1 MYNNGEQNPDLG
13 QGYQGNPGNPVNQSN
28 PGNPVNQSNTGN
40 PGNPGNPGNQGYQQG
55 YQSNQSNQTNQSNQS
70 AQGYQNA
77 QGYKEEQPTESYRLA
92 PKYGAYKIGENS
104 SETAYPPQPPYNGN
118 SYNNASNANN
128 ANNVNNGRDNRNG
141 RNGQQNQNSR
151 MKNNYLGFENPY
163 ADFDDDMNVQNQN
176 AQNQN
181 AQNQNAQPVNA
192 QPVNAQP
199 QNGQPQNV
207 QNQNAQ
213 PVNAQ
218 PVNAQ
223 PQDTQSAHEVVLEPS
238 AEPRTAKNPKFGTS
252 RSNSGNSNS
261 DAPRD
266 PRDPRVPRDP
276 RNPRDSRD
284 HRDSRNNRNRGASNG
299 SGSTDYA
306 SHMIVAV
313 ISAFVA
319 AIVCIVVTMF
329 AINNGFIQIP
339 QVGSLSGIGA
349 SNAITGGK
357 GSAIVKGGAAP
368 NWVNVAK
375 NVCNSVVSIQ
385 MRTSKMEGKGSGAI
399 VDAQGHVVTNNHV
412 VAGAEQIQVTL
423 ANGEIYKAE
432 VVGTDKTTDLAVLK
446 IVNPPRNLKPVQFAN
461 SDNLAVGEPVMAIG
475 NPLGYANTATAGIVS
490 SLHRPVSVM
499 DDNSRS
505 EIITDS
511 VQIDAAI
518 NPGNS
523 GGPTFNAAG
532 QVIGINSSIAAASSK
547 ANVSGSIGIGFAIPS
562 NLAKRVVNEI
572 ISNGSVK
579 HVALGI
585 MIKNSLVTSGNVSR
599 GGAEIVSVTPG
610 TPAAKAGLRR
620 GDNIVAFNNEPVS
633 SNYSLLGYVRA
644 TAFNQQATIT
654 VVRGARTIKLNV
666 LFNQEEASV
675 IGETRKDPHSRRQRG
690 RNKGDNN
697 SKNPK
702 DNKRDKDDDDDDLQ
716 PRGDNDDDGGIFD
729 PFGFW

>member
-1 MYNNGEQNPDLG
+1 MAGEMYNNGEQNPDLG

-28 PGNPVNQSNTGN
+28 PGNP
-40 PGNPGNPGNQGYQQG
+40 G
-55 YQSNQSNQTNQSNQS
+55 YQSNQ
-70 AQGYQNA
+70 NA
-77 QGYKEEQPTESYRLA
+77 QGHQEEQPTESYRLA

-118 SYNNASNANN
+118 SYNNANNSNNASNA
-128 ANNVNNGRDNRNG
+128 NNGRDNRNG
-141 RNGQQNQNSR
+141 RNGQQNQNSG

-163 ADFDDDMNVQNQN
+163 ADFDDDMD

-181 AQNQNAQPVNA
+181 TQPVNTQPQNGQPVNT

-199 QNGQPQNV
+199 QNTRPQNT
-207 QNQNAQ
+207 QDQNAQ
-213 PVNAQ
+213 PVN
-218 PVNAQ
+218 NAQ

-261 DAPRD
+261 DGPRD
-266 PRDPRVPRDP
+266 PRDP

-284 HRDSRNNRNRGASNG
+284 HRDSRNNRNRGASNR

-313 ISAFVA
+313 ISAFVV

-349 SNAITGGK
+349 SNTVTGGK
-357 GSAIVKGGAAP
+357 GSAIVKGGNAP

-499 DDNSRS
+499 DDTSRS

-675 IGETRKDPHSRRQRG
+675 MGETRKDPHSRRQRG
-690 RNKGDNN
+690 RNNKGDNN

-702 DNKRDKDDDDDDLQ
+702 DNKRDKDKDDDDDDLQ

>member
-28 PGNPVNQSNTGN
+28 PSNQS
-40 PGNPGNPGNQGYQQG
+40 NPGNQGYQQG
-55 YQSNQSNQTNQSNQS
+55 YQGNQSNQTNQSNQN
-70 AQGYQNA
+70 AQGYQ
-77 QGYKEEQPTESYRLA
+77 EEQPTESYRLA

-118 SYNNASNANN
+118 SYNNANNANN
-128 ANNVNNGRDNRNG
+128 AGNANNGRDNRNG
-141 RNGQQNQNSR
+141 RNGQQNQNSG

-163 ADFDDDMNVQNQN
+163 ADFEDDMD

-181 AQNQNAQPVNA
+181 TQPQNTRPQNGQPVNT
-192 QPVNAQP
+192 QPANAQP
-199 QNGQPQNV
+199 QNT
-207 QNQNAQ
+207 Q
-213 PVNAQ
+213 PVN
-218 PVNAQ
+218 NAQ
-223 PQDTQSAHEVVLEPS
+223 PQDTQPAHEVVLEPS
-238 AEPRTAKNPKFGTS
+238 AEPRTAKNSQFGTS
-252 RSNSGNSNS
+252 RPNSDNSNS
-261 DAPRD
+261 DGSRGPRD
-266 PRDPRVPRDP
+266 PRDP

-284 HRDSRNNRNRGASNG
+284 NRDSRNNRNRGASNGSG

-313 ISAFVA
+313 ISAFVT

-329 AINNGFIQIP
+329 VINNGFIQIP

-349 SNAITGGK
+349 SNAVTGGK
-357 GSAIVKGGAAP
+357 GSAIVKGGNAP

-490 SLHRPVSVM
+490 SLHRPVTVM
-499 DDNSRS
+499 DDTSRS

-585 MIKNSLVTSGNVSR
+585 IIKNSLVTSGNVSR
-599 GGAEIVSVTPG
+599 GGAEIISVTPG

-675 IGETRKDPHSRRQRG
+675 MGETRKDPHSRRQRG
-690 RNKGDNN
+690 RNNKGDNN

-702 DNKRDKDDDDDDLQ
+702 DNKRDKDKDDDDDDLQ